1 MMVFKFII
9 PIAAAY
15 LFVSC
20 LPIQAQQP
28 PGNPPG
34 GPGGG
39 RGGRGGPQLPPEQQ
53 AEVDRIL
60 SALDAETKAVTAA
73 NSNLVAAAF
82 STPVNQT
89 KITQANETLSRA
101 RAAWAAK
108 AAQLL
113 AATQASDKKLSPEAI
128 ARLAQMSRSG
138 GSGRSGPPGFGGGG
152 GSGRPPGPQP

>member
-1 MMVFKFII
+1 MKLFKSIL
-9 PIAAAY
+9 PIAAAF

-20 LPIQAQQP
+20 LPVQAQQP

-53 AEVDRIL
+53 AEVDRII
-60 SALDAETKAVTAA
+60 SALDAETKAVTTA

-89 KITQANETLSRA
+89 NITEANERLSRA

-113 AATQASDKKLSPEAI
+113 AATKASDKKLSPEAI
-128 ARLAQMSRSG
+128 ARLAQMSRSR
-138 GSGRSGPPGFGGGG
+138 GSGRDGPPGFGGGG
-152 GSGRPPGPQP
+152 GRPPGPQP